1 MKVKIMDYEIAKA
14 EVLARKDN
22 NPYFANDR
30 TVLGIGYRWEGW
42 GQVRDVDKDT
52 DYANN
57 VFVFRDVEDNFDFPN
72 YLIANITAKD
82 VLRYG
87 EIIIDEEIYDYCRVK
102 AYDEPVCVRLRVIS
116 YNGSLY
122 WLKQK
127 DGEIVEFKE
136 IGLAMK

>member
-1 MKVKIMDYEIAKA
+1 MKVKIMDYETAKA
-14 EVLARKDN
+14 EVLAREQ
-22 NPYFANDR
+22 NPHIANERHVYGVDK
-30 TVLGIGYRWEGW
+30 TWAGW
-42 GQVRDVDKDT
+42 GQVRDVYKGL
-52 DYANN
+52 DY
-57 VFVFRDVEDNFDFPN
+57 FRDVEDGFDFPN
-72 YLIANITAKD
+72 YLIVDVTPKD

-122 WLKQK
+122 WLKQE
-127 DGEIVEFKE
+127 DGEVVEFKE